1 MAGIG
6 LARLLD
12 VCCGS
17 ARRRSCIPIGDQTE
31 EGATRHDHGAPCD
44 DDEDAQRQERQERGA
59 SGSADAPQV
68 RALSAIIGEMEQGLA
83 VVERTLAG
91 DGESSSRVR
100 ENDRRELAREHPGV
114 PASEVAKACME
125 VGGVGVE
132 REKEKE
138 AIANESRAGRYKK
151 KRFV

>member
-6 LARLLD
+6 LARLMD

-17 ARRRSCIPIGDQTE
+17 ARRRSSIPIGDQTE
-31 EGATRHDHGAPCD
+31 EGAARHHREAPCD
-44 DDEDAQRQERQERGA
+44 DDGGAQKQERQD
-59 SGSADAPQV
+59 GSEDAPQV
-68 RALSAIIGEMEQGLA
+68 RRTLRDTTKVFEQGLA
-83 VVERTLAG
+83 AVERTLAG
-91 DGESSSRVR
+91 DGEISSRVR
-100 ENDRRELAREHPGV
+100 ENDRRELAREHPEV
-114 PASEVAKACME
+114 PPSEVAKACMQ

-151 KRFV
+151 KHFV